1 MHKEKYMEEITI
13 RSIVSKTINQN
24 RFISSIA
31 HGLTMGLWN
40 RYYAENLSFT
50 WTQGQIL
57 VMFLAGY
64 IVNDIASKNFGFRKT
79 MFYIRNKIGF
89 VVRTI
94 DFITIIW
101 FTFTHNPIILFVG
114 DTISCIFSEIEAI
127 AWTEMHSATFTGNFR
142 AEHSARNMK
151 ANNLG
156 SIIAYVTSMLLAIFI
171 VGDKPISEEI
181 LLWTQYI
188 MVVVCYF
195 IYFRGLKIFK
205 LTRPLVES
213 MWAEKEN
220 K

>member
-1 MHKEKYMEEITI
+1 MENNEIKMV
-13 RSIVSKTINQN
+13 VSKTINQN
-24 RFISSIA
+24 RFIVSIVY
-31 HGLTMGLWN
+31 GLTMGLWN

-57 VMFLAGY
+57 IMFLAGY

-89 VVRTI
+89 MIRTI
-94 DFITIIW
+94 DFMTVLW
-101 FTFTHNPIILFVG
+101 FTFTHNPLLLFVG
-114 DTISCIFSEIEAI
+114 DTISCIFGEVEAI

-142 AEHSARNMK
+142 AEHSARNTK
-151 ANNLG
+151 AGNLG

-181 LLWTQYI
+181 LLITQYV

-205 LTRPLVES
+205 LTKPLVEA
-213 MWAEKEN
+213 MWAEKEE

>member
-1 MHKEKYMEEITI
+1 MEENAV
-13 RSIVSKTINQN
+13 RMVVSKTINQN
-24 RFISSIA
+24 RFIASIA
-31 HGLTMGLWN
+31 YGLTMGLWN
-40 RYYAENLSFT
+40 RYYVENLSFT

-57 VMFLAGY
+57 VMFLASY
-64 IVNDIASKNFGFRKT
+64 IVNDIASKKFKFRKT

-94 DFITIIW
+94 DFITVLW
-101 FTFTHNPIILFVG
+101 FTFTHNPLVLFVG

-151 ANNLG
+151 ADNLG

-181 LLWTQYI
+181 LLVTQYV

-213 MWAEKEN
+213 MWAEKE

>member
-1 MHKEKYMEEITI
+1 MEEMEI
-13 RSIVSKTINQN
+13 RTIVSKTINQN
-24 RFISSIA
+24 RFIASIA

-40 RYYAENLSFT
+40 RYYVENLSFT

-64 IVNDIASKNFGFRKT
+64 IVNDIASKNFSFRKT

-89 VVRTI
+89 TVRAI
-94 DFITIIW
+94 DFVTVLW
-101 FTFTHNPIILFVG
+101 FTFTHNPLVLFVG

-142 AEHSARNMK
+142 AEHSARNTK
-151 ANNLG
+151 AGNLG
-156 SIIAYVTSMLLAIFI
+156 SIIAYVTSMFLAIFI

-181 LLWTQYI
+181 LLVTQYV

-213 MWAEKEN
+213 MWAEKEE